1 MKAFEAK
8 YFFLA
13 GARYLWSVL
22 PAGGSLPEDVWRKRH
37 RFLLGLTW
45 FHAVIIALVGP
56 VVGYSWRLSFRA
68 PFHDGTVLHTV
79 AEGLIVAVFAVLG
92 NWKGVSRALRATLVG
107 FGLISSSAILVHLSG
122 GYIELHFHFF
132 VMLVFMALYQD
143 WVPYGLAVLYV
154 AVHHGVVGVLWPTE
168 VYNHPAAINAPWT
181 WAGIH
186 AFFVLWSCV
195 GSVIAWRFNE
205 VAFAQ
210 TKLILDSAGEGFY
223 GLDLDGKT
231 TFVNPAAAKM
241 LGWEV
246 RELIGRPMHN
256 ILHHSRADGTPYPR
270 EECPIYAAFRDG
282 AAHRVTEEVFWR
294 QDGTSFPVEYLST
307 PIIERGELTGAVVTF
322 MDVTERKR
330 AESARRA
337 VEARFAGI
345 LDIAADAIIAVDD
358 SQHIILFNKGAEQ
371 IFGYSSEE
379 VLGQPLD
386 LLLPPRFAE
395 AHRRHIRGFAAASE
409 PARRMS
415 ERREVFGQ
423 RRDGTEFPAEASIS
437 KLTQDGKTIFTVILR
452 DISER
457 KQAEERTQR
466 NLEGIRALR
475 EIDKAITS
483 TLDLHDILNVLL
495 EKIDLFL
502 PYATATVRLFN
513 KESGLLEPVACRN
526 LDEKE
531 WKEGQGKAGR
541 GPANVVFETKA
552 PMMISNCYDDP
563 RVRDPGFFR
572 KHALVSY
579 LGVPLIAKGEI
590 LGVLSFYTK
599 EEHEYATEE
608 VEFLTTLAA
617 QAAIAIHNS
626 EVYEELA
633 KLAGNL
639 SKANRVKDEFLSVMS
654 HELRTPLNVVMGY
667 TGMMRDGLMG
677 EINPEQEK
685 ALEKVISRA
694 RDQLTMISGILQA
707 TQIEA
712 EGIKMEKRE
721 VSLKDLLGDLKS
733 SYSVPPGKELSLI
746 WDYPSD
752 LPVIHTDGEKL
763 KQVLQNL
770 ISNAIKFTE
779 KGNVTVAARIRQ
791 QAIGNSQQEEPEVAT
806 RASRLSP
813 QASDTWVELRVSD
826 TGIGIEEEHLPVIF
840 ERFRQVD
847 SSETRHYG
855 GVGIGLYIAKQFTE
869 LLGGRI
875 EVESEP
881 GKGSTF
887 TISIPCKS
895 QPFEIRSRE
904 SVAQSK

>member
-1 MKAFEAK
+1 M
-8 YFFLA
+8 
-13 GARYLWSVL
+13 V

-45 FHAVIIALVGP
+45 FHAVIIALLGP
-56 VVGYSWRLSFRA
+56 VLGYSWELSFRA
-68 PFHDGTVLHTV
+68 PFHDGTVLHAV
-79 AEGLIVAVFAVLG
+79 AEGLIVALFALLA
-92 NWKGVSRALRATLVG
+92 SRKEFSRTVRATLVG
-107 FGLISSSAILVHLSG
+107 FGLISSSAILVHYSG

-186 AFFVLWSCV
+186 AFFVLWASV
-195 GSVIAWRFNE
+195 GSITAWRFNE
-205 VAFAQ
+205 KAFAQ
-210 TKLILDSAGEGFY
+210 TKLILDSAGEGVY

-231 TFVNPAAAKM
+231 TFVNPAAVKM
-241 LGWEV
+241 LGYGIT
-246 RELIGRPMHN
+246 ELVDRPMHD

-282 AAHRVTEEVFWR
+282 ATHRVTEEVFWR
-294 QDGTSFPVEYLST
+294 KDGTSFPVEYLST

-322 MDVTERKR
+322 MDVTEHKR
-330 AESARRA
+330 AESARKA
-337 VEARFAGI
+337 AEARFAGI
-345 LDIAADAIIAVDD
+345 LDIAADAIIAVDE
-358 SQHIILFNKGAEQ
+358 SRHIILFNKGAEQ
-371 IFGYSSEE
+371 IFGYSTKE
-379 VLGQPLD
+379 VLGRPLD
-386 LLLPPRFAE
+386 LLLPSRFVE
-395 AHRRHIRGFAAASE
+395 AHRRHIHAFAAASE

-457 KQAEERTQR
+457 QEAEERTQR

-599 EEHEYATEE
+599 EEHEYAAEE

-633 KLAGNL
+633 KLAGDL

-685 ALEKVISRA
+685 ALEKVINRT

-707 TQIEA
+707 VQIEA
-712 EGIKMEKRE
+712 EGVKAERRE
-721 VSLKDLLGDLKS
+721 VSLKDFLDDLRS
-733 SYSVPPGKELSLI
+733 SYSIPLGKELSLD
-746 WDYPSD
+746 WDYRSD
-752 LPVIHTDGEKL
+752 LPVISTDGEKL

-779 KGNVTVAARIRQ
+779 KGNVTVAARYFNGTGAGEGGRQ
-791 QAIGNSQQEEPEVAT
+791 QEK
-806 RASRLSP
+806 
-813 QASDTWVELRVSD
+813 SDGQGQVVELRVSD
-826 TGIGIEEEHLPVIF
+826 TGIGIEEEHLAVIF

-855 GVGIGLYIAKQFTE
+855 GVGIGLYIAKRFTE
-869 LLGGRI
+869 LLGGQI

-881 GKGSTF
+881 GKGSIF
-887 TISIPCKS
+887 TVTIPYEN
-895 QPFEIRSRE
+895 QG
-904 SVAQSK
+904 